1 MSHSFKTKYCDQK
14 DTKMKVL
21 KFRKIQDTHLLS
33 LEHSCHP
40 FLAFSVL
47 CLNQLLN
54 HDENVPSKKFQM
66 SKYEE
71 NIWIHKSR
79 LDFAPSAK
87 VLPSPGRKNCLGCF
101 LMFVEI
107 VQISSEVVLKSSQ
120 SQDQV
125 VNRTAEYHSS
135 AKIVF
140 CTFLFHHFFFFTNL
154 INKVEIRHNF
164 CTFFALSHL
173 LVPQLSEK
181 LVEIKF
187 ASNLKVGR
195 V

>member
-1 MSHSFKTKYCDQK
+1 
-14 DTKMKVL
+14 
-21 KFRKIQDTHLLS
+21 
-33 LEHSCHP
+33 
-40 FLAFSVL
+40 
-47 CLNQLLN
+47 
-54 HDENVPSKKFQM
+54 
-66 SKYEE
+66 
-71 NIWIHKSR
+71 
-79 LDFAPSAK
+79 
-87 VLPSPGRKNCLGCF
+87 
-101 LMFVEI
+101 MFVEI

-135 AKIVF
+135 AKIV
-140 CTFLFHHFFFFTNL
+140 HHFHFFLFTNL

>member
-1 MSHSFKTKYCDQK
+1 
-14 DTKMKVL
+14 
-21 KFRKIQDTHLLS
+21 
-33 LEHSCHP
+33 
-40 FLAFSVL
+40 
-47 CLNQLLN
+47 
-54 HDENVPSKKFQM
+54 
-66 SKYEE
+66 
-71 NIWIHKSR
+71 
-79 LDFAPSAK
+79 
-87 VLPSPGRKNCLGCF
+87 
-101 LMFVEI
+101 MFVEI
-107 VQISSEVVLKSSQ
+107 VQISSEVVLMSSQ

-125 VNRTAEYHSS
+125 VKRTAEYHSS

-140 CTFLFHHFFFFTNL
+140 CTFLFHFFLFTNL

>member
-1 MSHSFKTKYCDQK
+1 
-14 DTKMKVL
+14 
-21 KFRKIQDTHLLS
+21 
-33 LEHSCHP
+33 
-40 FLAFSVL
+40 
-47 CLNQLLN
+47 
-54 HDENVPSKKFQM
+54 
-66 SKYEE
+66 
-71 NIWIHKSR
+71 
-79 LDFAPSAK
+79 
-87 VLPSPGRKNCLGCF
+87 
-101 LMFVEI
+101 MFVEI
-107 VQISSEVVLKSSQ
+107 VQIFSEVVLKSSQ

-125 VNRTAEYHSS
+125 VNRTTEYHSS

-140 CTFLFHHFFFFTNL
+140 CTFLFHHFFLFTNL

>member
-1 MSHSFKTKYCDQK
+1 MDKLSIYGSLSVD
-14 DTKMKVL
+14 L
-21 KFRKIQDTHLLS
+21 KFFAHIFPKMACFCQLFWPPKLVTPTGQFFYTDISVISVT
-33 LEHSCHP
+33 
-40 FLAFSVL
+40 FS
-47 CLNQLLN
+47 N
-54 HDENVPSKKFQM
+54 S
-66 SKYEE
+66 
-71 NIWIHKSR
+71 
-79 LDFAPSAK
+79 
-87 VLPSPGRKNCLGCF
+87 G
-101 LMFVEI
+101 
-107 VQISSEVVLKSSQ
+107 Q

-140 CTFLFHHFFFFTNL
+140 CTFLFHFFLFTNL

>member
-1 MSHSFKTKYCDQK
+1 MILQQVFKCQNVKKISEITNLAWTLPLLQK
-14 DTKMKVL
+14 
-21 KFRKIQDTHLLS
+21 FCHHLRETIVWDVS
-33 LEHSCHP
+33 
-40 FLAFSVL
+40 
-47 CLNQLLN
+47 
-54 HDENVPSKKFQM
+54 
-66 SKYEE
+66 
-71 NIWIHKSR
+71 W
-79 LDFAPSAK
+79 
-87 VLPSPGRKNCLGCF
+87 CF

-125 VNRTAEYHSS
+125 VNRTLEYHSS
-135 AKIVF
+135 DKIVF
-140 CTFLFHHFFFFTNL
+140 CTFLFHLFHFFLFTNL
-154 INKVEIRHNF
+154 INKVEIHHNF